1 MKFTPK
7 PLHKAMVGVFV
18 GFLAVGQPAIADDRE
33 SLETLRET
41 TLNLIDA
48 LVEQGIFS
56 REKADAMV
64 KAAQAKA
71 AKAAT
76 REKPKGST
84 PVRVQPRPSAGR
96 SRMLCRRG
104 WTASSGRATFGCATR
119 WRNLRRAMLRR
130 MTISSH

>member
-84 PVRVQPRPSAGR
+84 PVRVQYVPETVKNEIRDQLRQGYVAIQ
-96 SRMLCRRG
+96 
-104 WTASSGRATFGCATR
+104 SG
-119 WRNLRRAMLRR
+119 
-130 MTISSH
+130 